1 MESVQTQTNEI
12 DGVSHPTVL
21 SYFETLNTG
30 EFDATSE
37 LFAIDGVMQP
47 PFEKPI
53 TGRDAIADYLHREA
67 IGITA
72 QPSQGTYQTIETGEV
87 EFEIVGRVQTPVF
100 SVNVTW
106 RMILNADDEVSFI
119 RIKLNASPKELMN
132 LRR

>member
-1 MESVQTQTNEI
+1 METVQTQPIEI

-21 SYFETLNTG
+21 SYFETLNAG
-30 EFDATSE
+30 AFDATSE

-47 PFEKPI
+47 PFEQPI
-53 TGRDAIADYLHREA
+53 TGRDAIAEYLHREA

-72 QPSQGTYQTIETGEV
+72 QPLQGTVQPNENGEV

-106 RMILNADDEVSFI
+106 RIILNANDEVCFT